1 MKPVLCAIDFSESSP
16 PVMRCA
22 IEVALRHKTSIIVL
36 FSYRL
41 AQPYEGT
48 IGDYRKNI
56 EHKAKESFEELI
68 SKVSL
73 LGNVKYEFR
82 SEIGFLSDRIEAY
95 VKKNDV
101 GVIVIGHEMANSMN
115 DHKGLSLQQFISNI
129 KVPILIV
136 PAEGVPLD

>member
-16 PVMRCA
+16 LVMRCA

-41 AQPYEGT
+41 AQSFEGT
-48 IGDYRKNI
+48 IGEYRKSV
-56 EHKAKESFEELI
+56 ERKAKESFEELI
-68 SKVSL
+68 GKVSVH
-73 LGNVKYEFR
+73 GNVKYEFR

-95 VKKNDV
+95 VEKNDV
-101 GVIVIGHEMANSMN
+101 GVIVIGHDMANKMN
-115 DHKGLSLQQFISNI
+115 DHKGLLLQQFISNI

-136 PAEGVPLD
+136 PEENIPAA